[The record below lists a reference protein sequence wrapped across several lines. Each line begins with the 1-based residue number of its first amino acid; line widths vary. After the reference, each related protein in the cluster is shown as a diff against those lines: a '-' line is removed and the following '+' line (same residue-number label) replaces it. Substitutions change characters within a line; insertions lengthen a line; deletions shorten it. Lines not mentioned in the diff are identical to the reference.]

1 MNKEKLQNQ
10 HLILLILEF
19 ILLRNDII
27 SLFSS
32 FYYIPEKLPQI
43 P

>member
-10 HLILLILEF
+10 F
-19 ILLRNDII
+19 YTADSGVSFLRNDII